1 MSNRVYKEWHPAK
14 DNPPNDEPF
23 DSFPIL
29 NPHVEA
35 NASTVAGGRVMNFL
49 GWEREDVFFDID
61 IA

>member
-1 MSNRVYKEWHPAK
+1 MRK
-14 DNPPNDEPF
+14 DDEPF

-29 NPHVEA
+29 NPHVVA

-49 GWEREDVFFDID
+49 GWEREDVFFEIV